1 MASLAKDALSRI
13 QRGDADAAVL
23 YIWDIATAQHES
35 NSMMTRF
42 VLVSRYTCPMVTA
55 FAEEAARIRET
66 AHLSDRDIARAT
78 GAGVSTVGAW
88 LRGARSPRGEHA
100 ERLAELSTIVER
112 LARVMEPGY
121 IPVWLHKPLTAL
133 DDEKP
138 IDLLACGEWRRLARL
153 VSELESPTFS

>member
-1 MASLAKDALSRI
+1 
-13 QRGDADAAVL
+13 
-23 YIWDIATAQHES
+23 
-35 NSMMTRF
+35 
-42 VLVSRYTCPMVTA
+42 MVTA

-100 ERLAELSTIVER
+100 ERLAELSAIVER

-121 IPVWLHKPLTAL
+121 IFVWLHKPLAAL
-133 DDEKP
+133 NDEKP
-138 IDLLACGEWRRLARL
+138 IDLLAGGDWQRLARL
-153 VSELESPTFS
+153 VSGLESPTFS